1 MIRKLHITYYIILY
15 IISLLLKCISFS
27 FCRQEPSKGNNLWIL
42 RDDLP
47 RVPEADIAEVL
58 DNRYTDIPETQI
70 SVENRW
76 SWIVLIIGILIFL
89 IKYIRIRMF
98 IKKKDL
104 IGAQISIENYN
115 DTVHADTCVSIL
127 ITDISRY

>member
-1 MIRKLHITYYIILY
+1 M
-15 IISLLLKCISFS
+15 
-27 FCRQEPSKGNNLWIL
+27 
-42 RDDLP
+42 
-47 RVPEADIAEVL
+47 PEADIEEVL

-70 SVENRW
+70 SVENRYCSCINYW
-76 SWIVLIIGILIFL
+76 HSDISELGCSS
-89 IKYIRIRMF
+89 K
-98 IKKKDL
+98 KKKDL

>member
-1 MIRKLHITYYIILY
+1 M
-15 IISLLLKCISFS
+15 
-27 FCRQEPSKGNNLWIL
+27 
-42 RDDLP
+42 
-47 RVPEADIAEVL
+47 PEADIAEVL

-70 SVENRW
+70 SDIVH
-76 SWIVLIIGILIFL
+76 VLIIGILIFL
-89 IKYIRIRMF
+89 RKYIRIRMF

>member
-1 MIRKLHITYYIILY
+1 
-15 IISLLLKCISFS
+15 
-27 FCRQEPSKGNNLWIL
+27 
-42 RDDLP
+42 
-47 RVPEADIAEVL
+47 
-58 DNRYTDIPETQI
+58 
-70 SVENRW
+70 
-76 SWIVLIIGILIFL
+76 
-89 IKYIRIRMF
+89 MF

>member
-1 MIRKLHITYYIILY
+1 M
-15 IISLLLKCISFS
+15 
-27 FCRQEPSKGNNLWIL
+27 
-42 RDDLP
+42 
-47 RVPEADIAEVL
+47 PEADIEEVL

-70 SVENRW
+70 SVENRYCSCINYW
-76 SWIVLIIGILIFL
+76 HSDIFL

-115 DTVHADTCVSIL
+115 DTVHADTCVSI

>member
-1 MIRKLHITYYIILY
+1 M
-15 IISLLLKCISFS
+15 
-27 FCRQEPSKGNNLWIL
+27 
-42 RDDLP
+42 
-47 RVPEADIAEVL
+47 PEADIAEVL

-70 SVENRW
+70 SVEIKQMFN
-76 SWIVLIIGILIFL
+76 VLMIGILIFL
-89 IKYIRIRMF
+89 RKYIRIRMF

>member
-1 MIRKLHITYYIILY
+1 M
-15 IISLLLKCISFS
+15 
-27 FCRQEPSKGNNLWIL
+27 
-42 RDDLP
+42 
-47 RVPEADIAEVL
+47 L

-70 SVENRW
+70 SVEIKQMFN
-76 SWIVLIIGILIFL
+76 VLMIGILIFL
-89 IKYIRIRMF
+89 RKYIRIRMF

-127 ITDISRY
+127 ITDISRC